1 MRIGTYQLNQSD
13 RRDGLVF
20 ASYSEGTRDVTQE
33 GEVECRSTVVAC
45 YLWFMFGHVGGVETK
60 LLFYVQRSTYRYCYS
75 VSRLITISISGGA
88 EDGLRADRRG
98 DQYQSTCIEAIPV
111 SMIHM

>member
-33 GEVECRSTVVAC
+33 GEVERRSTVVAC

-60 LLFYVQRSTYRYCYS
+60 LLSPSFSSMCRCLHIEIPCPEVYVCQ
-75 VSRLITISISGGA
+75 
-88 EDGLRADRRG
+88 D
-98 DQYQSTCIEAIPV
+98 
-111 SMIHM
+111 